1 MQHLLDWKNWQTSAV
16 ATLLELAFK
25 IKKSPQDY
33 TQKLK
38 HKNLLMLFEKTSTR
52 TRTSFEVAMNQ
63 MGGHA
68 IFMDPQHSQITKTK
82 LRYETASISGYCDF
96 ILARLK
102 NHDNLLEMV
111 DAAKVPVINGCCN
124 RYHPCQALADIMTIK
139 EYKVNLEQAK
149 LVYTGIYNNVANS
162 LVSIANHF
170 KIQLTL
176 VCPIADAKIV
186 DEEQKKLGKE
196 NNILIETK
204 NIKEAVKDAD
214 FVYTDTWLDM
224 EFFENPEIKDLW
236 EQRKKTMQ
244 PYQLNSSLLKDS
256 KAKIMH
262 DMPIHDGYE
271 IAADLVESEN
281 SIIYQQSQNRLYAQK
296 AILCYLQEI
305 IA

>member
-1 MQHLLDWKNWQTSAV
+1 MQSLSSLPSPSRYNDYQFT
-16 ATLLELAFK
+16 AF
-25 IKKSPQDY
+25 P
-33 TQKLK
+33 T
-38 HKNLLMLFEKTSTR
+38 
-52 TRTSFEVAMNQ
+52 
-63 MGGHA
+63 
-68 IFMDPQHSQITKTK
+68 
-82 LRYETASISGYCDF
+82 
-96 ILARLK
+96 
-102 NHDNLLEMV
+102 
-111 DAAKVPVINGCCN
+111 
-124 RYHPCQALADIMTIK
+124 K
-139 EYKVNLEQAK
+139 EYKVNLDQAK

-176 VCPIADAKIV
+176 VCPIADAEIV
-186 DEEQKKLGKE
+186 DEAQKELGKE